1 MFNKKLNVNFQN
13 FAYAFSIG
21 SVGLLFLALIL
32 KIRTLIIVGELFI
45 FLSIIGMIFGILF
58 SIVSKYDKK

>member
-13 FAYAFSIG
+13 FIYAFSIG

-45 FLSIIGMIFGILF
+45 LLSILGMIFGIMF
-58 SIVSKYDKK
+58 SIASKYDKK